1 MTVRLR
7 YDAAVRVRVP
17 GSSANLGPGYDAV
30 GLALRLYDDVEVAAT
45 RAPGVAVTVDGEGQ
59 GHGRVGVGE
68 DHLVVRA
75 LRATFARVG
84 AEQPGLVLH
93 CRNGVPQGRGVGSSA
108 AAAVAGV
115 VAVRGLLEQPERL
128 DDVTALEVASDLEGH
143 PDNAS
148 ASLLGGMTVGW
159 SGPDGAR
166 AIRVEPHPDLD
177 AVLAL
182 PDGELPTAHAR
193 AMLPSLVPHADAAF
207 TAGRAALLVE
217 AVTRRCDLLLPATAE
232 RLHQA
237 YRSPAMPT
245 TAALVEDLRSNGLAA
260 VVSGAGPSVLVLGT
274 RADEVERRVRQAA
287 PRSWR
292 VLCPGVATEG
302 AVLETV

>member
-1 MTVRLR
+1 MTPPAGLH
-7 YDAAVRVRVP
+7 YDVSVRVRVP

-30 GLALRLYDDVEVAAT
+30 ALALCFYDEVEVVAT
-45 RAPGVAVTVDGEGQ
+45 RDPGVEMTVEGEGQ
-59 GHGRVGVGE
+59 GRVGVGE

-75 LRATFARVG
+75 LRATFERVG
-84 AEQPGLVLH
+84 AEQPGLVLR

-115 VAVRGLLEQPERL
+115 IAVRGLLVQPELL

-159 SGPDGAR
+159 TGPGGAR
-166 AIRVEPHPDLD
+166 AVRVEPHPDLV
-177 AVLAL
+177 AVVAM
-182 PDGELPTAHAR
+182 PDGELSTARAR

-217 AVTRRCDLLLPATAE
+217 AVTRSPELLLAATAE
-232 RLHQA
+232 RLHQI
-237 YRSPAMPT
+237 YRSPAMPA
-245 TAALVEDLRSNGLAA
+245 TATLVEQLRSCGLAA

-274 RADEVERRVRQAA
+274 VADDLERRVRQATPDA
-287 PRSWR
+287 WQ
-292 VLCPGVATEG
+292 VLAPGVAPEG
-302 AVLETV
+302 AVLTTG